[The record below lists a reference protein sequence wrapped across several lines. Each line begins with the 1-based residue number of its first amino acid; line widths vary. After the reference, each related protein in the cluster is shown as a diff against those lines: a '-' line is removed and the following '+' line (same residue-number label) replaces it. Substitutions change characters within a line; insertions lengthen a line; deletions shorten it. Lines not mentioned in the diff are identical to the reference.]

1 MNTFFVSV
9 QSLYVRARILMRAYV
24 RRCTCDA
31 VKTEYMT
38 VNVGFA
44 AHHRI
49 FECDGCPCSEHTEYG
64 LFLFFSHAEFTST
77 ILLVVK
83 LVLH

>member
-1 MNTFFVSV
+1 
-9 QSLYVRARILMRAYV
+9 
-24 RRCTCDA
+24 
-31 VKTEYMT
+31 MT
-38 VNVGFA
+38 VYVGFA

-64 LFLFFSHAEFTST
+64 LFLFFSYAEFTST

-83 LVLH
+83 LVLL